1 MDFTQFVSPNYKFT
15 RGFSI
20 TYFSYPITFCYVSSH
35 KYSNL
40 FYICYLWFHGINPG
54 SMKTFDIIE
63 MTSRL
68 LKDLLQSF
76 AYNMEILFVIS
87 RLFGNYGFTSLY
99 LRGDLSTSGLWLL
112 FEDKKA
118 LNPLRSLDC
127 S

>member
-1 MDFTQFVSPNYKFT
+1 
-15 RGFSI
+15 
-20 TYFSYPITFCYVSSH
+20 
-35 KYSNL
+35 
-40 FYICYLWFHGINPG
+40 
-54 SMKTFDIIE
+54 MKTFDIIE

-87 RLFGNYGFTSLY
+87 RLFGNYGFTFLY
-99 LRGDLSTSGLWLL
+99 LRGDLSSNGLWLL

>member
-20 TYFSYPITFCYVSSH
+20 ACFSYPITFCYVSLH

-40 FYICYLWFHGINPG
+40 FYIFNLQFHGINLE

-63 MTSRL
+63 MMSRL
-68 LKDLLQSF
+68 LKELLQSF
-76 AYNMEILFVIS
+76 SYNMEILFVIS

>member
-1 MDFTQFVSPNYKFT
+1 MDFTQFVSANYKFT

-40 FYICYLWFHGINPG
+40 FYICYLWIHGINPG

-76 AYNMEILFVIS
+76 THNMEILFVIL
-87 RLFGNYGFTSLY
+87 RLFGNNGFTSLY
-99 LRGDLSTSGLWLL
+99 LMGDLSSSGWWLL

-118 LNPLRSLDC
+118 PNPLRSL
-127 S
+127 SFS